1 MLFRSLMR
9 VDVKPVTT
17 IPRARKL
24 PNYELSDI
32 CYDYLKK
39 MTALCKENDIELVL
53 IKAPSIYPHW
63 YDEWDE
69 QIEDYASENGLLY
82 INFLKYTDEIGIDF
96 QTDTYDAG
104 LHLNLSGAEKLTKYF
119 GKLLSDEFNL
129 ADRRDDE
136 QLSKVWIE
144 KEAFYIDIMEKQY
157 AELEELGYIKA
168 FNSKKNEE

>member
-1 MLFRSLMR
+1 M
-9 VDVKPVTT
+9 
-17 IPRARKL
+17 
-24 PNYELSDI
+24 
-32 CYDYLKK
+32 
-39 MTALCKENDIELVL
+39 
-53 IKAPSIYPHW
+53 
-63 YDEWDE
+63 
-69 QIEDYASENGLLY
+69 
-82 INFLKYTDEIGIDF
+82 KYTDEIGIDF

-119 GKLLSDEFNL
+119 GKILSDEFNL

>member
-1 MLFRSLMR
+1 M
-9 VDVKPVTT
+9 
-17 IPRARKL
+17 
-24 PNYELSDI
+24 
-32 CYDYLKK
+32 
-39 MTALCKENDIELVL
+39 
-53 IKAPSIYPHW
+53 
-63 YDEWDE
+63 
-69 QIEDYASENGLLY
+69 
-82 INFLKYTDEIGIDF
+82 
-96 QTDTYDAG
+96 
-104 LHLNLSGAEKLTKYF
+104 NLSGAEKLTKYF

>member
-1 MLFRSLMR
+1 M
-9 VDVKPVTT
+9 
-17 IPRARKL
+17 
-24 PNYELSDI
+24 
-32 CYDYLKK
+32 
-39 MTALCKENDIELVL
+39 
-53 IKAPSIYPHW
+53 
-63 YDEWDE
+63 
-69 QIEDYASENGLLY
+69 
-82 INFLKYTDEIGIDF
+82 KYTDEIGIDF